1 MSTSTRSNIP
11 ADNLGSFVTRARPVV
26 NANGTL
32 RLELGNLSCDV
43 DGELALN
50 ILTLV
55 QAAASDRAVECA
67 ILPSEL
73 STGEA
78 ADLLGVS
85 RPTVVAMIEKQILPA
100 IRVSTHRRLKTT
112 DVLAY
117 REHKRLERSAALDK
131 MADVSAELGL
141 YDD

>member
-1 MSTSTRSNIP
+1 MSTPTRSNIT
-11 ADNLGSFVTRARPVV
+11 ADNLDSFVAKARPIV

-32 RLELGNLSCDV
+32 RLELGNLSCYV
-43 DGELALN
+43 DGELAHN
-50 ILTLV
+50 ILTLL
-55 QAAASDRAVECA
+55 QTAASARAVECA

-85 RPTVVAMIEKQILPA
+85 RPTVVAMIEKQLLPA

-112 DVLAY
+112 DVFA
-117 REHKRLERSAALDK
+117 
-131 MADVSAELGL
+131 
-141 YDD
+141 

>member
-1 MSTSTRSNIP
+1 MSTSTRSNITT
-11 ADNLGSFVTRARPVV
+11 DNLDSFVAKARPVI
-26 NANGTL
+26 NAKGTL
-32 RLELGNLSCDV
+32 RLKLDNVSCDV

-55 QAAASDRAVECA
+55 QAAANDRAVECA
-67 ILPSEL
+67 ILPNEL
-73 STGEA
+73 TTGEA

-85 RPTVVAMIEKQILPA
+85 RPTVVALIEKQILPA

-131 MADVSAELGL
+131 MADASAELGL